1 MTHDMTPHTPD
12 QRPLIWP
19 DSILDL
25 QDALSDLQYEQPLYI
40 VGGAVRDAFFHKPIK
55 DLDLATAGN
64 AIRTARKMAN
74 HLDCDVFVLD
84 DERDVA
90 RLLLHYDGDQLV
102 IDIAHFRGDDLL
114 SDLLGRDF
122 TVNAL
127 AVDLSSDLSQM
138 IDPLNSEADLKVKV
152 LRRCTETSL
161 ADDPLRALR
170 AVRQSVQL
178 KYRIEPDTLIDIKA
192 VIPRIV
198 ESSAERVRDEFFTLL
213 NLQKVASAC
222 RVSYALG
229 MLQVILPHL
238 EGLNEQELSPPHI
251 YNGWKH
257 TLEAV
262 EKMTMLLTAISY
274 KRTDNTAANFDLG
287 MVAMQFDR
295 FRSQLNQHLG
305 KEWVNGRTHYSL
317 MILAALTH
325 TVDYVGG
332 NSTDLAETIANDLR
346 LSNPEKKHLV
356 GVLAHYHEAHVLDYM
371 DKLAMHRFWYT
382 LDDIGIDAILMGMAD
397 YLATVGN
404 ELKQDD
410 WLIMVERA
418 VVLFDVYFN
427 QYDTVVSPATITD
440 GNDIMQALDIKGGR
454 IIGDLLTHIREA
466 QVLGDVTNRDEAIES
481 ARQYL
486 TAHT

>member
-1 MTHDMTPHTPD
+1 MTHDMTPHTPE
-12 QRPLIWP
+12 QRPLIWS

-25 QDALSDLQYEQPLYI
+25 QDALSDLKVEKPLYI

-90 RLLLHYDGDQLV
+90 RLLLTYDGEQLV

-122 TVNAL
+122 TVNAI
-127 AVDLSSDLSQM
+127 AVDLASDLSQM
-138 IDPLNSEADLKVKV
+138 IDPLDGEADLKAKV

-178 KYRIEPDTLIDIKA
+178 KYRIEPDTLADIKS

-222 RVSYALG
+222 RVAYALG
-229 MLQVILPHL
+229 MMQVILPHL
-238 EGLNEQELSPPHI
+238 EGLQGQSLPAPHI
-251 YNGWKH
+251 YTAWKH
-257 TLEAV
+257 TLESV

-295 FRSQLNQHLG
+295 FRANLNLHLG

-317 MILAALTH
+317 MILASLVH
-325 TVDYVGG
+325 TVDYLGD
-332 NSTDLAETIANDLR
+332 NSADLAEKIAIDLR
-346 LSNPEKKHLV
+346 LSNPEKKHLRT
-356 GVLAHYHEAHVLDYM
+356 VLAHYHEAHVLDYM
-371 DKLAMHRFWYT
+371 DTLSIHRFWYT
-382 LDDIGIDAILMGMAD
+382 LGDVGIDAILLGMAD

-418 VVLFDVYFN
+418 VVLFDRYFN
-427 QYDTVVSPATITD
+427 QYETVVSPPQIID
-440 GNDIMQALDIKGGR
+440 GNDIMQELNLEGGR

-466 QVLGDVTNRDEAIES
+466 QVLGEVNNREEAL
-481 ARQYL
+481 AAVRQYL
-486 TAHT
+486 KQ